1 MWECVLLMKLGEDPR
16 EFGRRRDVWLMPHSL
31 KVAARMMMFEYEERA
46 CGRTVPASQSG
57 FTKQANASAQ
67 TLVMRLHRERCRERK
82 QGVAVLFCDLGTYFM
97 SICKEVMTVAEEW
110 AGVRPELTDVL
121 LAMQEGLHGR
131 VETAY
136 GMTEPH
142 AMPGVAC
149 GQGHECSPM
158 RSKIMA
164 AFIQE
169 MAAAALIMARV

>member
-1 MWECVLLMKLGEDPR
+1 MSDAAALEPPCPVKKSSAFPSADSHAGERFPS
-16 EFGRRRDVWLMPHSL
+16 ENGRRLR
-31 KVAARMMMFEYEERA
+31 EN
-46 CGRTVPASQSG
+46 GR
-57 FTKQANASAQ
+57 
-67 TLVMRLHRERCRERK
+67 H
-82 QGVAVLFCDLGTYFM
+82 
-97 SICKEVMTVAEEW
+97 
-110 AGVRPELTDVL
+110 VL

-142 AMPGVAC
+142 AMPGMAC

-158 RSKIMA
+158 RSKTMA